1 MNTKIYYRRNLP
13 HYQSIG
19 YTFFITFRLHNSL
32 PIHVIEKLKDEY
44 KANIK
49 TISAY
54 KSKKEKQ
61 NKYSEGKW
69 DYFEKFDSYLD
80 KYSNNNWLNDE
91 RLAKLVYDSILYRD
105 NKEYELISFT
115 IMPNHVHVVFSLV
128 ERAVCSL
135 KTGRTDN
142 TEGLV
147 DKKQTDFSFQIQR
160 TNTPSQT
167 EQTISLPTSERTDS
181 SLYKIMQSLKWYTAK
196 ECNKILNR
204 TGQFWQ
210 HESYDH
216 VVRNEEELN
225 RIVEYVL
232 NNPVKAGLVE
242 THEDWK
248 WNYCKYL

>member
-13 HYQSIG
+13 HYQPIG
-19 YTFFITFRLHNSL
+19 YTFFVTFRLHNSL
-32 PIHVIEKLKDEY
+32 PIHVIEKLKDDY
-44 KANIK
+44 RTHIK
-49 TISAY
+49 EVSAY

-61 NKYSEGKW
+61 NKYSEVKW
-69 DYFEKFDSYLD
+69 NYFEKFDSYLD
-80 KYSNNNWLNDE
+80 KYSNNNWLKDE

-128 ERAVCSL
+128 ERAGCSL
-135 KTGRTDN
+135 RADN
-142 TEGLV
+142 TDSMV
-147 DKKQTDFSFQIQR
+147 DKKQ
-160 TNTPSQT
+160 
-167 EQTISLPTSERTDS
+167 TDS

-216 VVRNEEELN
+216 VIRNEEELN

-242 THEDWK
+242 TCEDWK